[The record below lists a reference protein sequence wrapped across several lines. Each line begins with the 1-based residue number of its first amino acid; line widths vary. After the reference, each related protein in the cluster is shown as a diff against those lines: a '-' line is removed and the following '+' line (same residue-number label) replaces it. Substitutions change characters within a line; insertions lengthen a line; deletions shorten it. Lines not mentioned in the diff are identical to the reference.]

1 MLRHRLTTLALFI
14 ALADTADTADAASL
28 TPPNLVTASSL
39 SNQDLLLVWPYAA
52 GGPLEAMS
60 WSTFTAQMQ
69 AALGASFLARSNNLS
84 DLANQTTAR
93 TNLGLG
99 TAATTNTGTS
109 GATVCLLNSSCTVSG
124 AQTYTAEI
132 LAAPS
137 SSTRAGLNLS
147 PGTGPS
153 SPSNG
158 DVWTTAGGIFVRI
171 GGSTEQIDAPVVV
184 TNWTPTITFSTP
196 GNLNVVYSSQSGRT
210 LQILGA
216 SQNLCISFFA
226 VATST
231 FTFTT
236 ASGAFGVAG
245 LSPTPNPT
253 FQAQASGTP
262 SAWGG
267 FAGLTYP
274 PLLFTGGG
282 SAINI
287 RIGANSASTASTG
300 SFATGT
306 NINLSGTFTYIC

>member
-1 MLRHRLTTLALFI
+1 MLRHRLATLALFI
-14 ALADTADTADAASL
+14 ALADTADAASL

-124 AQTYTAEI
+124 TQTYSAEI
-132 LAAPS
+132 VAAPS
-137 SSTRAGLNLS
+137 ASTRAGVNLS
-147 PGTGPS
+147 PGTAPS
-153 SPSNG
+153 SPNNG
-158 DVWTTAGGIFVRI
+158 DVWTTSGGLFARI

-196 GNLNVVYSSQSGRT
+196 GNLNVVYSTQSGRT
-210 LQILGA
+210 LQIMGP
-216 SQNLCISFFA
+216 SQNLCIAFFT

-236 ASGAFGVAG
+236 ASGAFAVAG
-245 LSPTPNPT
+245 LSPTPNAGL
-253 FQAQASGTP
+253 QAQASGVP

-267 FAGLTYP
+267 FTGLTYLP
-274 PLLFTGGG
+274 MLFTGG
-282 SAINI
+282 SSQINVH
-287 RIGANSASTASTG
+287 IGTNTGSTASTG
-300 SFATGT
+300 QVTTGT
-306 NINLSGTFTYIC
+306 NVNLSGTFTYVC